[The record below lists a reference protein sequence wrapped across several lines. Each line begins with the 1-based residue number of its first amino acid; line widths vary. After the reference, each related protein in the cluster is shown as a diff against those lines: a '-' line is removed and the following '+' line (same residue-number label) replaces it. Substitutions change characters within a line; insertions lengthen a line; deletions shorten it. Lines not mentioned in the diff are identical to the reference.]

1 MSDYVIVNCSKCDRE
16 YKVKKDVILSCSGR
30 KDILCSTCGDVL
42 IIAVAVR
49 GLKKEF
55 ISGVSR

>member
-1 MSDYVIVNCSKCDRE
+1 MSDYVCVYCDKCKHE
-16 YKVKKDVILSCSGR
+16 YKIEKDVILSYSGR
-30 KDILCSTCGDVL
+30 KPILCSTCGDVL

-49 GLKKEF
+49 GLKEEF